1 MPGNLTRQAASV
13 AKWTTFGSI
22 AAALVSVVQIS
33 ILARYLKPAD
43 FGAVA
48 LLMVILEICN
58 VFVKIGFSDVLVVK
72 AEATRRQLSTLYW
85 VNIAVGA
92 AMYGLLFLAAPWLDY
107 QFETVRITAMAR
119 TLGLILLIGA
129 LVVQFEALMRRELM
143 LRQLALFR
151 TGSQIVGLLVAVY
164 LAVTG
169 YGVWAL
175 VFATLASQVAL
186 NLLLWVVAARQHWLP
201 GSWGAFSEIDEFL
214 RFGIYRVGAALLNA
228 LNSRVDQLAVGAFL
242 GPVALGY
249 YNLAFNL
256 AMQPFQRINPILT
269 QVSFPIFAKV
279 KDDNLKLLKGYRKGL
294 RLLVSVNAPLLLG
307 LAVVAPLVVPA
318 LLGPGWGP
326 VIPVVQVLSVAVLFR
341 SAASINIGLILA
353 KGKFRWPFYWNLAL
367 LAIVPMTIVFVS
379 RFTGSV
385 VMVSWALAVVNFFIF
400 VVGYLLFP
408 RRLLGRFD
416 LSFLSDVGRPVLTAC
431 LMLPVIT
438 AVIDR
443 LAIGSQWGQIVL
455 LAALGGL
462 IYTGASLLIQRQH
475 TGEILEFL
483 RSRG

>member
-1 MPGNLTRQAASV
+1 MSGTLTSQAASV
-13 AKWTTFGSI
+13 AKWTTLGSI
-22 AAALVSVVQIS
+22 AAALVSVLQIS

-72 AEATRRQLSTLYW
+72 SEATRRQLSTLYW
-85 VNIAVGA
+85 VNIAVGLG
-92 AMYGLLFLAAPWLDY
+92 MYCLLFMAAPWLDY
-107 QFETVRITAMAR
+107 LFETIKITAMAR
-119 TLGLILLIGA
+119 TLGLILPIGA

-143 LRQLALFR
+143 LRQLTLFR
-151 TGSQIVGLLVAVY
+151 VGTSIVGLAVAVY
-164 LAVTG
+164 LAING
-169 YGVWAL
+169 YGVWSL
-175 VFATLASQVAL
+175 VLATLASQVTL
-186 NLLLWVVAARQHWLP
+186 NLLLWVVAARQNWLP
-201 GSWGAFSEIDEFL
+201 GAWGALSEIHEFL
-214 RFGIYRVGAALLNA
+214 TFGMYRVGAALLNA

-279 KDDNLKLLKGYRKGL
+279 KDDNCKLLKGYRKGL

-307 LAVVAPLVVPA
+307 LAVIAPLVVPA
-318 LLGPGWGP
+318 LLGRGWAP
-326 VIPVVQVLSVAVLFR
+326 VIPIVQVLAVAVLFR
-341 SAASINIGLILA
+341 SAASINIGLVLA
-353 KGKFRWPFYWNLAL
+353 KEKYRWPFYWNLGL
-367 LAIVPMTIVFVS
+367 LAIVPLTIMLVS
-379 RFTGSV
+379 AFTKSV
-385 VMVSWALAVVNFFIF
+385 VMVSLALAAINLFMLVG
-400 VVGYLLFP
+400 GYLLFP

-416 LSFLSDVGRPVLTAC
+416 LSFISDVGRPMLAAC

-438 AVIDR
+438 VVIDR
-443 LAIGSQWGQIVL
+443 WAIGSQWVQIGLV
-455 LAALGGL
+455 AALGGV
-462 IYTGASLLIQRQH
+462 IYAAASLLIQRQH

-483 RSRG
+483 RSRD

>member
-1 MPGNLTRQAASV
+1 MSGTLTRQAASV

-58 VFVKIGFSDVLVVK
+58 VFIKIGFSDVLVVK
-72 AEATRRQLSTLYW
+72 SEATRRQLSTLYW
-85 VNIAVGA
+85 VNVAVGLGI
-92 AMYGLLFLAAPWLDY
+92 YCLLFVAAPWFDHL
-107 QFETVRITAMAR
+107 FETIKITAMAR

-143 LRQLALFR
+143 LRQLTLFR
-151 TGSQIVGLLVAVY
+151 VGTQIVGLVVAVY
-164 LAVTG
+164 LAING
-169 YGVWAL
+169 YGVWSL
-175 VFATLASQVAL
+175 VFATLASQVTL
-186 NLLLWVVAARQHWLP
+186 NLLLWLVAARQHWLP
-201 GSWGAFSEIDEFL
+201 GAWGALSEINEFL
-214 RFGIYRVGAALLNA
+214 TFGMYRVGAALLNA
-228 LNSRVDQLAVGAFL
+228 VNSRVDQLAVGAFL

-279 KDDNLKLLKGYRKGL
+279 KDDNCKLLKGYRKGL

-307 LAVVAPLVVPA
+307 LAVIAPLVVPA
-318 LLGPGWGP
+318 LLGRGWAP
-326 VIPVVQVLSVAVLFR
+326 VIPIVQVLAVAVLFR
-341 SAASINIGLILA
+341 SAASINIGLVLA
-353 KGKFRWPFYWNLAL
+353 KEKYRWPFYWNLSL
-367 LAIVPMTIVFVS
+367 LAIVPLTIMLVS
-379 RFTGSV
+379 AFTRSV
-385 VMVSWALAVVNFFIF
+385 VMVSLALAAINLFMLVG
-400 VVGYLLFP
+400 GYLLFP

-416 LSFLSDVGRPVLTAC
+416 LSFISDVGRPVLAAC

-438 AVIDR
+438 VVIDR
-443 LAIGSQWGQIVL
+443 WAIGSQWVQIGLV
-455 LAALGGL
+455 AALGGV
-462 IYTGASLLIQRQH
+462 IYAAASLLIQRQH